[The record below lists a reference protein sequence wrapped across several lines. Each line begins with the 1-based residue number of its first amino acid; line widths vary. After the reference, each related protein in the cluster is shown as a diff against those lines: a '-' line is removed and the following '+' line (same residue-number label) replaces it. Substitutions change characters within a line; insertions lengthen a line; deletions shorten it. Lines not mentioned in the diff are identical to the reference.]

1 MELTDFDA
9 VQDAKENLESAQQ
22 TLSRLRDEK
31 ESLPGEIDRL
41 TEELTDAQAEAQ
53 IDGRDPNQDPEVQE
67 IQGQLKE
74 LRERHREIETEIK
87 TAEKV
92 EEKAKA
98 RLKDAREE
106 AILSIRDDAEEE
118 IGKALDRVLDAWEDA
133 RQEVQALFD
142 AFHRYEDVDAPRSE
156 LSDSYERLPDAH
168 PFDKYDVQ
176 ILAQLDW
183 GTVRNEIERAIERGE

>member
-9 VQDAKENLESAQQ
+9 VQEAEQTLKSAQ
-22 TLSRLRDEK
+22 SRLSDLRSEK
-31 ESLPGEIDRL
+31 EELPGEIDRL

-53 IDGRDPNQDPEVQE
+53 VEGRDPNEDERVQE

-92 EEKAKA
+92 EAKA
-98 RLKDAREE
+98 QDRLKNAREE
-106 AILSIRDDAEEE
+106 AILSITDDAEEE
-118 IGKALDRVLDAWEDA
+118 IGEALERVLEAWENA

-156 LSDSYERLPDAH
+156 LSDSYERLPEAH
-168 PFDKYDVQ
+168 PFDKYDIR

-183 GTVRNEIERAIERGE
+183 GTVRNEIERAIQRGE

>member
-1 MELTDFDA
+1 MELHDFDA
-9 VQDAKENLESAQQ
+9 VQDAEQKLESAQQ
-22 TLSRLRDEK
+22 TLSKLRDEK

-53 IDGRDPNQDPEVQE
+53 VEGRDPNQDPEVQE
-67 IQGQLKE
+67 IQDQLE
-74 LRERHREIETEIK
+74 QLRNRHREIETEIR

-92 EEKAKA
+92 EEKAQD
-98 RLKDAREE
+98 RLKNAREE
-106 AILSIRDDAEEE
+106 AIRSIQDDAEEE

-156 LSDSYERLPDAH
+156 LSDSYERLPEAH
-168 PFDKYDVQ
+168 PFDKYDVR

-183 GTVRNEIERAIERGE
+183 RTVRNEIERAIERGE

>member
-1 MELTDFDA
+1 MELNDFDA

-31 ESLPGEIDRL
+31 ENLPGEIDRL

-53 IDGRDPNQDPEVQE
+53 VEGRDPNQDPEVQE

-74 LRERHREIETEIK
+74 LRNRHREIETEIR

-98 RLKDAREE
+98 RLKSAREE
-106 AILSIRDDAEEE
+106 AILSITDDAEEE
-118 IGKALDRVLDAWEDA
+118 IGEALDRVLDAWENA

-142 AFHRYEDVDAPRSE
+142 AFHEYEPVDGPRSE
-156 LSDSYERLPDAH
+156 LSDGFERLPDAH
-168 PFDKYDVQ
+168 PFDKMDVRV
-176 ILAQLDW
+176 LAQIDW